1 MLNESIRRKNLRIIL
16 VACCAICCWQEQSSS
31 APAAEPGDSS
41 VAPQL
46 EVRELL
52 QAGGAI
58 GIVIIVLS
66 VCMVALI
73 VEHLR
78 SIRHGSLMPASL
90 AEQTHQL
97 IAQKQ
102 FQQAAQLCNESGSFL
117 GHVLSAGLA
126 ETELGYAAVEKS
138 MEDAATEQAARLF
151 RKIEYLS
158 IIGTIAPMLGLLGT
172 VWGMMLAFMEFQL
185 KANPQV
191 AELAPGIYKALVTTL
206 LGLGVAVPALA
217 GFAIFCHRI
226 DELVAESSLLAEHVF
241 LDFKR
246 SLAARRKST
255 RAQREGGSADQ
266 ETRRVPPGTSERE
279 QKP

>member
-1 MLNESIRRKNLRIIL
+1 MRKEIEPAMHNESIRRKNLRIML
-16 VACCAICCWQEQSSS
+16 VVCLAICCWQGLKTSVS
-31 APAAEPGDSS
+31 AAEPGATSI
-41 VAPQL
+41 APQL

-52 QAGGAI
+52 QAGGPI
-58 GIVIIVLS
+58 GYTILGLS

-73 VEHLR
+73 VEHLL
-78 SIRHGSLMPASL
+78 SIRRGALMPASL

-97 IAQKQ
+97 ITQKQ
-102 FQQAAQLCNESGSFL
+102 IQQAVQHCNESRSFL

-126 ETELGYAAVEKS
+126 EMELGYAAVEKS

-206 LGLGVAVPALA
+206 LGLAVAVPALA
-217 GFAIFCHRI
+217 SFAIFRNRI

-246 SLAARRKST
+246 SLVARRKSN
-255 RAQREGGSADQ
+255 RPQRDGGNAN
-266 ETRRVPPGTSERE
+266 
-279 QKP
+279 